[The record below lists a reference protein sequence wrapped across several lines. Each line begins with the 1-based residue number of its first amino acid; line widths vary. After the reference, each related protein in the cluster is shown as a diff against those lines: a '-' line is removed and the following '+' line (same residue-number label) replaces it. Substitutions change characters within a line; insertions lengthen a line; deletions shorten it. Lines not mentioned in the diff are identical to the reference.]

1 MAHILIIDDHRDT
14 RVLTEWILSDAGHRV
29 VGTQDGI
36 SGLRRAEMDQ
46 PDLILMDLALP
57 FLDGWAATR
66 RLKANHATR
75 HIPVVAFTA
84 HSHQDALA
92 GALASGC
99 ATVVAKPF
107 EIDHLLHVIAAV
119 LAHPQ
124 PQEQLDLVAARHRG

>member
-29 VGTQDGI
+29 VSAQDGI
-36 SGLRRAEMDQ
+36 SGMRRAETDQ

-66 RLKANHATR
+66 RLKANRATL
-75 HIPVVAFTA
+75 HIPIVAFTA
-84 HSHQDALA
+84 HCYPDALA
-92 GALASGC
+92 GAVACGC

-107 EIDHLLHVIAAV
+107 EIDHLLHVIAGV
-119 LAHPQ
+119 LAPARPEEQ
-124 PQEQLDLVAARHRG
+124 PDLAAARHTG